1 MLSEQ
6 NLRQNHSSKQ
16 SRWVQSL
23 VYCTK
28 RHPLSSVL
36 VLLSSLFLCIIS
48 GSPFLVVVR
57 VCWWVAGGRLGGW
70 DAVRYGLPAIP
81 PSSSTPPSIFNT
93 CYVCILTFGNSN
105 SSATDTNERLASRT
119 SQFHSDT
126 YGSQDRSTV
135 TRRVCTTIPYHD
147 HNHHVHYCHLTL
159 QFQTMNG
166 TFFNFVVACFFL
178 FRRFLRGWPHVPPH
192 QNHVDTTSIVVSQAL
207 SCLYLPLQSS
217 RAHVQDSL
225 ARWRRHSK
233 PYFHHITT
241 YMWLLWLC
249 SAISKE
255 SLVHVCTCSYIMLNV
270 FFVKRHKSK
279 TSTHDFVVMFTF
291 AARRLIWHVLLLRI
305 DRLVRPS
312 FDYAESGLINV
323 FLTLSFLLVYI
334 HVWRLYFELARV
346 EATTILY

>member
-126 YGSQDRSTV
+126 YGSQDRSTLA
-135 TRRVCTTIPYHD
+135 RRVWHARRFHTMTTIIMSTTATSLSNSKPWM
-147 HNHHVHYCHLTL
+147 VPSLTL
-159 QFQTMNG
+159 LLH
-166 TFFNFVVACFFL
+166 VSFFL
-178 FRRFLRGWPHVPPH
+178 VAFWEDGRMYRRIR
-192 QNHVDTTSIVVSQAL
+192 
-207 SCLYLPLQSS
+207 
-217 RAHVQDSL
+217 
-225 ARWRRHSK
+225 
-233 PYFHHITT
+233 
-241 YMWLLWLC
+241 
-249 SAISKE
+249 
-255 SLVHVCTCSYIMLNV
+255 IM
-270 FFVKRHKSK
+270 
-279 TSTHDFVVMFTF
+279 
-291 AARRLIWHVLLLRI
+291 
-305 DRLVRPS
+305 
-312 FDYAESGLINV
+312 
-323 FLTLSFLLVYI
+323 
-334 HVWRLYFELARV
+334 
-346 EATTILY
+346 